1 MRQSICLMAPA
12 IWAAMGASA
21 AELPQIPGLTLAVE
35 TIPSSMDG
43 TPQPVV
49 VGIPEGYDG
58 SHPLPLLIGLHT
70 WSAGY
75 LQRVEPYGRQAAR
88 RGWLM
93 ILPHFRG
100 PNTIDNPQATH
111 AGGSLIAQ
119 HDIVDAYRYMIEHYN
134 VDRDRVYLTGD
145 SGGGHMTMLMAG
157 KYPDLWAAAAAFVP
171 VTDLREWW
179 EEQNGYAKHVEAV
192 TGGKP
197 GDGPAVDF
205 EYLRRSPRTFMT
217 NLAHVPLL
225 LAHGDRDATIPV
237 EQTWRTFRVLAG
249 VPRHRTTLH
258 VFSGGHTAD
267 HDFALDWLSQHVR
280 SGDPPAELHLVTDE
294 SKWYYWAYLRVAE
307 PLRLGTADIV
317 LADDVLS
324 VSTRNLAALM
334 LDLEKLPL
342 PDGGLFLAVRN
353 DRPLELTLRKVPAG
367 VCVEPDTTVEVG
379 IEDDEGITL
388 TFPPSEETR
397 SLRLTW

>member
-1 MRQSICLMAPA
+1 MRQGIGLMIPA
-12 IWAAMGASA
+12 LWAVAGAGA
-21 AELPQIPGLTLAVE
+21 AQLPQIPGLTLTIE

-43 TPQPVV
+43 TQQSVV

-58 SHPLPLLIGLHT
+58 SSSLPLLIGLHT
-70 WSAGY
+70 WSGDY
-75 LQRVEPYGRQAAR
+75 RQRVEPYGRQVAQ
-88 RGWLM
+88 RGWLV

-100 PNTIDNPQATH
+100 PNTIDNPQATQ
-111 AGGSLIAQ
+111 AGGSILAQ
-119 HDIVDAYRYMIEHYN
+119 HDIVDAYRYMVERYN

-179 EEQNGYAKHVEAV
+179 EERNAYAKHVEAV

-197 GDGPAVDF
+197 GDSPEVDF

-237 EQTWRTFRVLAG
+237 EQSWRTFRVLLS
-249 VPRHRTTLH
+249 VPHHRTILH

-267 HDFALDWLSQHVR
+267 HDFAFDWLSQHVR
-280 SGDPPAELHLVTDE
+280 SDDTPTELHLVTDE
-294 SKWYYWAYLRVAE
+294 SKWYYWARLEIAE
-307 PLRLGTADIV
+307 PLQLGTADIV

-324 VSTRNLAALM
+324 VVTGNLAALR
-334 LDLEKLPL
+334 LDMEKLSL
-342 PDGGLFLAVRN
+342 PHEGLFLAVRN
-353 DRPLELTLRKVPAG
+353 DCPLELDLRNTPAG
-367 VCVEPDTTVEVG
+367 VCVEPDTRAEVVG
-379 IEDDEGITL
+379 KGVGSITL
-388 TFPPSEETR
+388 KFSPGEETR